1 MCDTK
6 SFFTTTNTAIENFIL
21 SLDLSCYAIP
31 GPQGGN
37 MIPAGTRVFI
47 ITDLCQDIPSTALGS
62 GIYII
67 PGRMVASFIVAGV
80 ITPVTST
87 FAPIPGRTLTL
98 TRDANGDG
106 VLIITPSLLTP
117 NAFTCSQLSQFVT
130 Q

>member
-37 MIPAGTRVFI
+37 MIPARTPVFI
-47 ITDLCQDIPSTALGS
+47 ITDSCAPILPTSTGS
-62 GIYII
+62 GIFII
-67 PGRMVASFIVAGV
+67 PKKMVASFIMAGV
-80 ITPVTST
+80 ITHVITT
-87 FAPIPGRTLTL
+87 FTDPLIGTLTIN
-98 TRDANGDG
+98 ANGDG
-106 VLIITPSLLTP
+106 VLIITSPELP
-117 NAFTCSQLSQFVT
+117 PKQIDCIQLSQFVT

>member
-31 GPQGGN
+31 GPQGVN
-37 MIPAGTRVFI
+37 MIPAGTPVFI
-47 ITDLCQDIPSTALGS
+47 ITNPCQDIPSTPPRS

-80 ITPVTST
+80 ITPVTSI
-87 FAPIPGRTLTL
+87 FPPIPGRTLTL

-106 VLIITPSLLTP
+106 VFTITPSLLTP
-117 NAFTCSQLSQFVT
+117 DPINCDQLSQFVT

>member
-37 MIPAGTRVFI
+37 MIPAGTPVFI
-47 ITDLCQDIPSTALGS
+47 ITNPCPSILRNGLGQF
-62 GIYII
+62 II
-67 PGRMVASFIVAGV
+67 PKRMVASFIMAGV
-80 ITPVTST
+80 ITHVITT
-87 FAPIPGRTLTL
+87 FTDPLIGTLTIN
-98 TRDANGDG
+98 ANGDG
-106 VLIITPSLLTP
+106 VLIITSPELP
-117 NAFTCSQLSQFVT
+117 PKQIDCIQLSQFVT